1 MNTMQAIQERYSCR
15 TYESRAVEQEKVEQ
29 LLKAVYATPIAMKRY
44 EDLHVTV
51 ITNPDFL
58 EKLDQATAK
67 TYDQLGKHP
76 LYGVPL
82 VFLLSGRTG
91 EGIPN
96 STPYLNG
103 GVAVENLALAATEL
117 GLGSVIFG
125 GPVRTLNAH
134 LELLEQLNLPEGF
147 SPVVALGVGYAAQ
160 KPVERNEQRQLAT
173 NWIS

>member
-15 TYESRAVEQEKVEQ
+15 NYEHKAVDQEKVEE
-29 LLKAVYATPIAMKRY
+29 LMKAVYATPIAMKRY

-51 ITNPDFL
+51 ITKEDFL
-58 EKLDQATAK
+58 KAWDEATAK
-67 TYDQLGKHP
+67 MYNQLGEHP

-82 VFLLSGRTG
+82 VVLLSGRTG
-91 EGIPN
+91 EEIPS

-125 GPVRTLNAH
+125 GPVRALHGQPA
-134 LELLEQLNLPEGF
+134 LLEQLQLPEGF
-147 SPVVALGVGYAAQ
+147 SPVVALGIGYAAQ
-160 KPVERNEQRQLAT
+160 KPAERETERHLVT